1 MIQFDCDYCEGAH
14 PLIMELLMAT
24 NMEQTALYGTDIYCD
39 RAKEA
44 IKRAIYSGGYTGAEE
59 PAVHFLVGGTQT
71 NTLAIS
77 TLLKPYQG
85 VLAPATGHIALHETG
100 AIEAWGHKVLTLPE
114 ANGKITAAQV
124 EEAYIA
130 HYTDVSAEHMV
141 QPGMVYISQP
151 TETGALYSL
160 AELEA
165 ISAVCRKR
173 ELFFYVDGARLGY
186 GLAAKG
192 NNISFADLARLTDA
206 FYIGGTKVG
215 ALFGE
220 AVVIS
225 NPAIAEDFRYVMKQ
239 RGGMLAKGWLL
250 GLQFEAL
257 LEDGLYLKI
266 AAYAD
271 ALADKIRE
279 TLAELGYPLLVS
291 GVTNQ
296 IFPILPDE
304 LLNQLQQEFTFTEQ
318 ERIDNSHRAVRFCT
332 SWATTEEAV
341 NALCFALKKLSKK

>member
-1 MIQFDCDYCEGAH
+1 MQYFHNDYNEACHPAVLKKMQENMGKQMSGYGEDSACESA
-14 PLIMELLMAT
+14 A
-24 NMEQTALYGTDIYCD
+24 
-39 RAKEA
+39 A
-44 IKRAIYSGGYTGAEE
+44 IIRRLCNKDSL
-59 PAVHFLVGGTQT
+59 AVHFLVGGTQANLT
-71 NTLAIS
+71 VIAAALRAHQS
-77 TLLKPYQG
+77 
-85 VLAPATGHIALHETG
+85 VLCAASAHIHAHETG
-100 AIEAWGHKVLTLPE
+100 AIEATGHKIIALNAKE
-114 ANGKITAAQV
+114 GKITGAQIRN
-124 EEAYIA
+124 AMQA
-130 HYTDVSAEHMV
+130 HLADPSREHT
-141 QPGMVYISQP
+141 PKPKLVYISNP
-151 TETGALYSL
+151 TELGTIYSL
-160 AELEA
+160 AELQE
-165 ISAVCRKR
+165 ISDACR
-173 ELFFYVDGARLGY
+173 ENSLYLYVDGARLGY

-192 NNISFADLARLTDA
+192 NDISFSDLARLTDV

-257 LEDGLYLKI
+257 LEDGLYLRI
-266 AAYAD
+266 ASHAD

-279 TLAELGYPLLVS
+279 TLAELEYPMLVD

-304 LLNQLQQEFTFTEQ
+304 LLNRLQQEFTFTEQ
-318 ERIDNSHRAVRFCT
+318 ERIDDSHRAVRFCT
-332 SWATTEEAV
+332 SWATKEEAV